1 MSTTVSRNEIFL
13 SPSILHLGNFKNIMN
28 LYQFTKHSYISYSIC
43 LIWGLHTN
51 EILITPIMIAKLRI
65 WEYCKM
71 FTDDGAL
78 YLHSNRIHPH
88 IYLLLCFCLHRR
100 TKTNPSKPRS
110 ETSMISILKYI
121 RRQRIWR
128 SWGKVSE
135 WQISLLE
142 ATYLMIFG
150 WDASIKNCEL
160 LQHLPMTHPYCH
172 QSCPCKLGRF
182 KANW

>member
-13 SPSILHLGNFKNIMN
+13 YPSICILETTKILWISISVYQTLVYFLLNVLNLGHTCQQNFNN
-28 LYQFTKHSYISYSIC
+28 TYNDCQTKEYIVKC
-43 LIWGLHTN
+43 LQMT
-51 EILITPIMIAKLRI
+51 E
-65 WEYCKM
+65 
-71 FTDDGAL
+71 L

-110 ETSMISILKYI
+110 ETSMISIWKYI

-182 KANW
+182 KANC